1 MDFVSVIES
10 YIPNFGE
17 LLGAPKFL
25 IEQIYF
31 LPDFIKQAF
40 IEALYF
46 VPLLYFLYFAIEILE
61 HLFMWKV
68 PILIKLIKKLG
79 PFFGSFISIIPECGF
94 QVIASTYYSRKL
106 ITRGTLMTFFVSCS
120 DDAYPI
126 LFLNPEKTDVIVPII
141 IIKVILAILVW
152 LAVDSMIIFMKKPTE
167 EVNAV
172 NIELNEDACCHHK
185 LSSLREAEVGWGHPW
200 NHTLN
205 MFFFVAIALSI
216 YYSAVNSLGSG
227 TNVARMLM
235 YNTPIQVFGCAIFGL
250 IPSCAAS
257 VFLSIAYLK
266 GAISFAAFLAGLIT
280 TTGVGLLSLAS
291 HSKKNLDTLAITF
304 ILLVVGVA
312 VGVLF
317 SVMPVPRIP
326 LFTS

>member
-1 MDFVSVIES
+1 MDLVSVIES

-17 LLGAPKFL
+17 ILGVPKFL
-25 IEQIYF
+25 INQIYF
-31 LPDFIKQAF
+31 LPDYVRQAI

-46 VPLLYFLYFAIEILE
+46 VPLLYFLYLAIEILE
-61 HLFMWKV
+61 HFFMWQIPFLLKC
-68 PILIKLIKKLG
+68 IKKVG
-79 PFFGSFISIIPECGF
+79 PLFGIFISIIPECGF
-94 QVIASTYYSRKL
+94 QVVASTYYSRKL
-106 ITRGTLMTFFVSCS
+106 ITRGTLMAFFVSCS

-126 LFLNPEKTDVIVPII
+126 LFFNPEKTDVIIPII
-141 IIKVILAILVW
+141 IIKVAVAILTW

-185 LSSLREAEVGWGHPW
+185 LSSLKEAEVGWGHPW

-227 TNVARMLM
+227 SNVAQLLM
-235 YNTPIQVFGCAIFGL
+235 YNTPIQIFGCAVFGL

-257 VFLSIAYLK
+257 VFLAIAYVK
-266 GAISFAAFLAGLIT
+266 GVISFSAFLAGLIT
-280 TTGVGLLSLAS
+280 TTGVGLLSLAT
-291 HSKKNLDTLAITF
+291 HSKKNLDTLSITF
-304 ILLVVGVA
+304 ILLVVGVV
-312 VGVLF
+312 VGVLS
-317 SVMPVPRIP
+317 SVLPVPSIP
-326 LFTS
+326 IFSN